1 MKKKILSLMAFACMA
16 TAATA
21 QDVSGLHL
29 GYCDGRLA
37 SAGTVGSSK
46 KDVWMS
52 GAIGLSPNDMKP
64 YANCHIDTI
73 CAGLVSK
80 LNIDS
85 LVVWVRTSLDGDNL
99 AEGSLT
105 KSDIFKGWN
114 RVGLKQPYTVPANL
128 QDSLY
133 IGYSYHQK
141 SSAYGLSI
149 VTPGQ
154 PGGFY
159 ANIAGEGWQDRSQEG
174 VLSIE
179 ALVYG
184 DNLPKLNL
192 ALKAISLQDV
202 FVCDKG
208 TLKVSATVRNIAT
221 QTVTG
226 FDFTTTVDGIDEP
239 CVAHVDTTLA
249 YDEEKTVEFTV
260 RPAITEATPDKRKV
274 TVTLAKLNE
283 GDDENMDDNTLS
295 DTIAVARHD
304 YTHNV
309 LVEEFTTEDCS
320 NCPRM
325 ANILHEILA
334 SGKYGDRLNII
345 CHHSGYYTDW
355 LTTVYDTGYLW
366 FFNAGGSTYAPA
378 LMVDRMPFG
387 GSTAVICPST
397 QSEAELYIDYCMAQP
412 AFVSLD
418 ITAELDSLNDK
429 MLNVRVKGE
438 RSKADITSGNPRI
451 VVTLVENDIAARS
464 QAGGVSS
471 FTHQHVNRSINN
483 AWGEEIEWN
492 GDEYDY
498 SCSLSLRDDYKREN
512 MQIIA
517 YIYGYDKDDATN
529 CSVANSAAINM
540 PSEATG
546 INATKTDRAMNAK
559 KYYDLSGSQVPE
571 SQLRPGLYI
580 VKEGGKTVKR
590 MVR

>member
-1 MKKKILSLMAFACMA
+1 MA

-21 QDVSGLHL
+21 QGVSGLHL

-46 KDVWMS
+46 KNIWVS
-52 GAIGLSPNDMKP
+52 GAIGLSASDMKP
-64 YANCHIDTI
+64 YANCHIDSI

-85 LVVWVRTSLDGDNL
+85 LVVWVRTSIDGDNL
-99 AEGSLT
+99 AEGCLT
-105 KSDIFKGWN
+105 KADLYKGWN

-141 SSAYGLSI
+141 SSAYGLSV

-159 ANIAGEGWQDRSQEG
+159 ANIADAGWQDRSSEG

-192 ALKAISLQDV
+192 ALKSISLQDV

-274 TVTLAKLNE
+274 TVTLSKLNE
-283 GDDENMDDNTLS
+283 GDDENMADNTLS
-295 DTIAVARHD
+295 DTISVARHD

-309 LVEEFTTEDCS
+309 LIEEFTTEECS

-325 ANILHEILA
+325 ANMLHNILE
-334 SGKYGDRLNII
+334 SGKYGDRLNVI

-355 LTTVYDTGYLW
+355 LTTVYDTDYLW

-418 ITAELDSLNDK
+418 ITAEIDSVNDK
-429 MLNVRVKGE
+429 QVNVRVKGE
-438 RSKADITSGNPRI
+438 RSKADITSTNPRI
-451 VVTLVENDIAARS
+451 VVTLVENDIPARS
-464 QAGGVSS
+464 QAGGVSNYVQ
-471 FTHQHVNRSINN
+471 QHVNRSINN
-483 AWGEEIEWN
+483 VWGEEIEWN

-498 SCSLSLRDDYKREN
+498 TCSLSLRDDYKREN
-512 MQIIA
+512 MQVVA

-529 CSVANSAAINM
+529 CSVANSAAIAL
-540 PSEATG
+540 PTTTTGLDSTIADRATG
-546 INATKTDRAMNAK
+546 GATV
-559 KYYDLSGSQVPE
+559 YYDLSGGKVPE

-580 VKEGGKTVKR
+580 VKKGGKTVKR